1 MSPAP
6 GAGPGSTIPALAFC
20 TLPAYRHYNTFHA
33 AAPQD
38 SSIRCYI
45 HCSTSLPLLHFTF
58 VPAAAAPQFDGFR
71 EMAFTDQ
78 LVKPFVSHT
87 GETGDKVHVDQGI
100 IGTQKYAV
108 VACCSQHGQNVPCEI
123 YEDCANAGN
132 LLSCAFRTGLL
143 RDTRD
148 YRRGN
153 GLPDHTHLDDRGQN
167 H

>member
-1 MSPAP
+1 
-6 GAGPGSTIPALAFC
+6 
-20 TLPAYRHYNTFHA
+20 
-33 AAPQD
+33 
-38 SSIRCYI
+38 
-45 HCSTSLPLLHFTF
+45 
-58 VPAAAAPQFDGFR
+58 
-71 EMAFTDQ
+71 MAFTDQ

-87 GETGDKVHVDQGI
+87 GETGDIVHVDQGI
-100 IGTQKYAV
+100 IGTQKYAG

>member
-1 MSPAP
+1 MNVNVASTRGRAGFHNTSAGILHIASVLALQHVSCCCPP
-6 GAGPGSTIPALAFC
+6 GVL
-20 TLPAYRHYNTFHA
+20 
-33 AAPQD
+33 D
-38 SSIRCYI
+38 SLL
-45 HCSTSLPLLHFTF
+45 HPLLHLTF

-87 GETGDKVHVDQGI
+87 GETGDIVHVDQGI

>member
-1 MSPAP
+1 M
-6 GAGPGSTIPALAFC
+6 
-20 TLPAYRHYNTFHA
+20 
-33 AAPQD
+33 
-38 SSIRCYI
+38 
-45 HCSTSLPLLHFTF
+45 
-58 VPAAAAPQFDGFR
+58 
-71 EMAFTDQ
+71 
-78 LVKPFVSHT
+78 
-87 GETGDKVHVDQGI
+87 
-100 IGTQKYAV
+100 
-108 VACCSQHGQNVPCEI
+108 ACCSQHGQNVPCEI

>member
-1 MSPAP
+1 
-6 GAGPGSTIPALAFC
+6 
-20 TLPAYRHYNTFHA
+20 
-33 AAPQD
+33 
-38 SSIRCYI
+38 
-45 HCSTSLPLLHFTF
+45 
-58 VPAAAAPQFDGFR
+58 
-71 EMAFTDQ
+71 MAFTDQ

-87 GETGDKVHVDQGI
+87 GETGDIVHVDQGI

-153 GLPDHTHLDDRGQN
+153 GLRIIHTSMIADKITERPYHLFKYVFAVR
-167 H
+167 

>member
-1 MSPAP
+1 
-6 GAGPGSTIPALAFC
+6 
-20 TLPAYRHYNTFHA
+20 
-33 AAPQD
+33 
-38 SSIRCYI
+38 
-45 HCSTSLPLLHFTF
+45 
-58 VPAAAAPQFDGFR
+58 
-71 EMAFTDQ
+71 MAFTDQ
-78 LVKPFVSHT
+78 LVKPFVGHT
-87 GETGDKVHVDQGI
+87 GETGDIVHVDQGI

-108 VACCSQHGQNVPCEI
+108 VACCSQHGQNVLCEI

-153 GLPDHTHLDDRGQN
+153 GLPDHTHHDYRGQN